1 VPKEVVEKELNAL
14 DRYAWIPDQKLAY
27 RMVRTIHDDGKKPGE
42 KTTVTWT
49 DTDGGYVEKVG
60 SL

>member
-1 VPKEVVEKELNAL
+1 MEKELNAL